1 MKKTPVLLSMADFPK
16 ELHAL
21 LQNANA
27 FDSSCSSNAAVYYLD
42 SGYYLKVDA
51 AHELSRETEMAQQFF
66 QRNLG
71 VEVVD
76 YISAERDYLI
86 TRSAVGE
93 DLTHE
98 LDDPKRLCE
107 TLAQAL
113 RILHSQPILNAPV
126 SYRQQ
131 RYFESAAG
139 DMNGGFYDEHV
150 LMERFRIQSLQE
162 AWAIMQEHKGL
173 LKNDCLI
180 HGDAC
185 LPNVIARNGQFHTFI
200 DLALAGVGERH
211 IDLYWALWS
220 LQFNLKTEQYTDYF
234 LDAYGRENVILDMLR
249 VVAAFEVFG

>member
-1 MKKTPVLLSMADFPK
+1 MKKTPVLLSMADFPQA
-16 ELHAL
+16 LHGL
-21 LQNANA
+21 LQGTNA
-27 FDSSCSSNAAVYYLD
+27 FDSSCSSNAVVYYLD

-51 AHELSRETEMAQQFF
+51 AHALSREAEMTQQFF

-76 YISAERDYLI
+76 YISADRDYLV
-86 TRSAVGE
+86 TRSAMGD
-93 DLTHE
+93 DLTHM
-98 LDDPKRLCE
+98 LDNPKGLCE

-113 RILHSQPILNAPV
+113 QTLHTQPLLNVPF

-131 RYFESAAG
+131 RYLESASG
-139 DMNGGFYDEHV
+139 DINGGFYDEHV
-150 LMERFRIQSLQE
+150 LMQNFPIQSHQE
-162 AWAIMQEHKGL
+162 AWGLMQESKGL

-185 LPNVIARNGQFHTFI
+185 LPNAIARNGHFHTFI
-200 DLALAGVGERH
+200 DLALAGAGDRH

-234 LDAYGRENVILDMLR
+234 LDAYGRKNVILDMLR